1 MDDETPQS
9 ILRAFAPPRST
20 KSPSSV
26 SGLLAQSITPPPWLI
41 APPSSHSYICS
52 TMNIAHPALMSS
64 LSPGGLLAL
73 ASCSSHVPAPMFN
86 ELCEE
91 AVLGGARRQA
101 TVLAMQV
108 CVRR

>member
-1 MDDETPQS
+1 MNTMD
-9 ILRAFAPPRST
+9 PPLMS
-20 KSPSSV
+20 
-26 SGLLAQSITPPPWLI
+26 PPPPI
-41 APPSSHSYICS
+41 
-52 TMNIAHPALMSS
+52 
-64 LSPGGLLAL
+64 SPGGLLAL

-108 CVRR
+108 CVSSGSVRFPLATLNTGLTEK

>member
-1 MDDETPQS
+1 MGG
-9 ILRAFAPPRST
+9 ILGEGGGARAQHVWCRKEYPDTLTDNAP
-20 KSPSSV
+20 
-26 SGLLAQSITPPPWLI
+26 
-41 APPSSHSYICS
+41 PPSS
-52 TMNIAHPALMSS
+52 L

-108 CVRR
+108 CGEGGSAWRGAQAGDSAGYAGV